1 LGEGW
6 PSTLTTLVLVL
17 GLLAGIYFYVSKIK
31 GVNFAGVL
39 ALFSGVVG
47 SLVLSMVSDALSQW
61 TWFTGA
67 FIAYVAYLVLYNVW
81 YGAHHPAVLKEPV

>member
-1 LGEGW
+1 
-6 PSTLTTLVLVL
+6 VLVL

-47 SLVLSMVSDALSQW
+47 SLVLAKVSAALAQW

-67 FIAYVAYLVLYNVW
+67 IIGYIAYVVLYNAW
-81 YGAHHPAVLKEPV
+81 YGKHHPAIPK